1 MNIFRKTITHL
12 LIIMLFLSCN
22 ERYNTENIKNA
33 STLELKTSEDLQ
45 NINSLDIKALKNN
58 LKIAKFN
65 LSKIEEM
72 QLDSITIELIYFEY
86 RDYLHCVNN
95 LYESLNEIQNL
106 KKLLNTNITQLS
118 NIKKDYKNSQKR
130 RSDLDDYLFDEA
142 QIVENTSIK
151 VNQIIYTINYENK
164 RFVNLNKT
172 IEELIN

>member
-1 MNIFRKTITHL
+1 
-12 LIIMLFLSCN
+12 MLFYSCN

-33 STLELKTSEDLQ
+33 SILELKTSEDLQ

-72 QLDSITIELIYFEY
+72 QLDSITIELMYFEY
-86 RDYLHCVNN
+86 RDYLHCINN
-95 LYESLNEIQNL
+95 LYESLNEIKNL
-106 KKLLNTNITQLS
+106 KKLLSTNITQLA
-118 NIKKDYKNSQKR
+118 NIKKDYKNSLKR
-130 RSDLDDYLFDEA
+130 RNDLDYYLFDES
-142 QIVENTSIK
+142 QIVKNTSEQ
-151 VNQIIYTINYENK
+151 VNQIIYTINHENK

>member
-1 MNIFRKTITHL
+1 
-12 LIIMLFLSCN
+12 MLFLSCN

>member
-1 MNIFRKTITHL
+1 
-12 LIIMLFLSCN
+12 MLFHSCN

-33 STLELKTSEDLQ
+33 SILELKTSEDLQ

-65 LSKIEEM
+65 LSKLEEM

-95 LYESLNEIQNL
+95 LYESLNEIKNL
-106 KKLLNTNITQLS
+106 KKLLNTNITQLA
-118 NIKKDYKNSQKR
+118 NIKKDYKNSRKR
-130 RSDLDDYLFDEA
+130 RNDLDYYLFDES
-142 QIVENTSIK
+142 QIVENTSMK